1 MTLPKNII
9 KKARQEKMNKLK
21 FRQFLDKYFD
31 LEDVSTK
38 NVLIAIYVL
47 FFAILIAILILYK
60 FPEPQGI

>member
-1 MTLPKNII
+1 MTLPKNTI
-9 KKARQEKMNKLK
+9 KKARQVKMNKFK

-47 FFAILIAILILYK
+47 FFAILIAILILCK
-60 FPEPQGI
+60 FPEPSNI

>member
-9 KKARQEKMNKLK
+9 KKARQVKMNKFK

-38 NVLIAIYVL
+38 NVLIATYFL
-47 FFAILIAILILYK
+47 FFAILIAILILCK

>member
-1 MTLPKNII
+1 
-9 KKARQEKMNKLK
+9 MNKFK

-38 NVLIAIYVL
+38 NVLIATYVL
-47 FFAILIAILILYK
+47 FFAILIAILILCK

>member
-1 MTLPKNII
+1 
-9 KKARQEKMNKLK
+9 MNKLK

-47 FFAILIAILILYK
+47 FFAILIAILILCK
-60 FPEPQGI
+60 FPEPSSI

>member
-1 MTLPKNII
+1 
-9 KKARQEKMNKLK
+9 MNKFK

-38 NVLIAIYVL
+38 NVLIATYVL
-47 FFAILIAILILYK
+47 FFAILIAILFLFK

>member
-1 MTLPKNII
+1 
-9 KKARQEKMNKLK
+9 MNKLK

-38 NVLIAIYVL
+38 NVLITIYVL